1 MSESKATCARALRIL
16 LSAKARDR
24 LGDEI
29 AAAMDGRPFE
39 LVTASPVHGGEP
51 ADVDVAFITRDVTG
65 RSTKHKVLE
74 TLESFYTSL
83 RRSPGLRWVHVHST
97 GADRPIFAELKARN
111 VRVTTS
117 SGANAEV
124 VAQTVLGCVLAMARR
139 FPMLFRAQQR
149 HEWSPLMG
157 EALPVDLSGQS
168 ALVVG
173 WGPIGKRIAE
183 FLRMLGLTVIVA
195 RASSEPAAA
204 QTETI
209 TYEALGDVAGRIDWL
224 ILACPLTDRTRG
236 LVDKRIFGALK
247 HGARLVNVARGEIL
261 VETDLIEALRGDRL
275 GGASLDVFDFEP
287 LDAASPLWDME
298 NVFVMPHSAGHSD
311 GNEGRV
317 DRIFLAFLRE
327 LIGSMER

>member
-1 MSESKATCARALRIL
+1 MTFARPLRIL

-24 LGDEI
+24 LGQEI
-29 AAAMDGRPFE
+29 AAVMDGRRFE
-39 LVTASPVHGGEP
+39 LVTASPARGGEP
-51 ADVDVAFITRDVTG
+51 VDVDVAFITRDVTG
-65 RSTKHKVLE
+65 RSTKHRVLE

-83 RRSPGLRWVHVHST
+83 RGSPALRWVHVHST
-97 GADRPIFAELKARN
+97 GADRPIFAELKARD

-124 VAQTVLGCVLAMARR
+124 VAQTALGCVLAMARR

-157 EALPVDLSGQS
+157 EALPVDLPGQS

-173 WGPIGKRIAE
+173 WGPIGKRIAQ
-183 FLRMLGLTVIVA
+183 FLRMLEVTVIVA
-195 RASSEPAAA
+195 RTRAEPAAA
-204 QTETI
+204 GLQTI
-209 TYEALGDVAGRIDWL
+209 AYESLGDVAGRIDWL

-236 LVDKRIFGALK
+236 LVDARIYGALK
-247 HGARLVNVARGEIL
+247 RGARLVNVARGEIVNEGDL
-261 VETDLIEALRGDRL
+261 VEALRDGRL
-275 GGASLDVFDFEP
+275 AGASLDVFEFEP

-317 DRIFLAFLRE
+317 DRIFLAYLRE